1 LFTKFISSYQIAVNS
16 IDTKKKDRLEELVQQ
31 YNTMIRYYPESLFLE
46 DLDKKMEKVNFD
58 IGLINQTKA
67 Q

>member
-1 LFTKFISSYQIAVNS
+1 
-16 IDTKKKDRLEELVQQ
+16 
-31 YNTMIRYYPESLFLE
+31 MIRYYPESLFLE

-58 IGLINQTKA
+58 IGLINQTKE

>member
-16 IDTKKKDRLEELVQQ
+16 IDTKKKDRLEELIQQ

>member
-1 LFTKFISSYQIAVNS
+1 LIL
-16 IDTKKKDRLEELVQQ
+16 KKRDRLEELVQQ